1 MFHFS
6 VEDIEDKIQSKKGD
20 KKTQHVHT
28 ERERKMCAK
37 TELNDDLMAQ
47 FQMFPNFY
55 RPINDDER
63 RINWI
68 KFSRSGEKLVAASN
82 RHSLDLYNCNTAQRE
97 TYFDLQKH
105 GIGTLDFIDS
115 DDTVLI
121 GSIGRI
127 KYDYA
132 LRELNMT
139 KKEYGASYYGHA
151 APVKSVSINAKK
163 NYFVSGG
170 YDKTALLFDLRNPTA
185 QIHCTDLTDV
195 PLVALHP
202 TADICALALDST
214 RVELFDVRAM
224 NLGPFAILR
233 LNADNVKWTSLKF
246 SPNGKQLL
254 ISSNTSKIRVIN
266 SISGAVQEVFGSKFS
281 LLFIILVR

>member
-1 MFHFS
+1 M
-6 VEDIEDKIQSKKGD
+6 G
-20 KKTQHVHT
+20 TT
-28 ERERKMCAK
+28 
-37 TELNDDLMAQ
+37 TELNDELMVQ

-55 RPINDDER
+55 RPVNDDEK

-68 KFSRSGEKLVAASN
+68 RFSRNGEKLVAASN
-82 RHSLDLYNCNTAQRE
+82 RHTLDVYNCNTAQRE
-97 TYFDLQKH
+97 TYFELQKH
-105 GIGTLDFIDS
+105 GISTFEYMDS

-139 KKEYGASYYGHA
+139 KKVYGTCYYGHG
-151 APVKSVSINAKK
+151 APVRSLSVNPKK

-170 YDKTALLFDLRNPTA
+170 HDKMALLFDMRNPTA
-185 QIHCTDLTDV
+185 QIHCTDLSDV

-202 TADICALALDST
+202 TTDICALALDSN
-214 RVELFDVRAM
+214 RVELFDLRAM
-224 NLGPFAILR
+224 NFGPFAVLK

-266 SISGAVQEVFGSKFS
+266 SINGAVQEVFGSKFS
-281 LLFIILVR
+281 GYFSWIVSFIEL

>member
-1 MFHFS
+1 M
-6 VEDIEDKIQSKKGD
+6 
-20 KKTQHVHT
+20 TP
-28 ERERKMCAK
+28 K

-68 KFSRSGEKLVAASN
+68 KFSQSGEKLVAASN
-82 RHSLDLYNCNTAQRE
+82 RHTLDLYNCNTAQRE
-97 TYFDLQKH
+97 THFELHKH
-105 GIGTLDFIDS
+105 GISTLDFIDS

-139 KKEYGASYYGHA
+139 KKEYGSCYLGHA
-151 APVKSVSINAKK
+151 APVKSLSINRKK
-163 NYFVSGG
+163 GYFVSGG
-170 YDKTALLFDLRNPTA
+170 HDKMALLFDLRNQTA
-185 QIHCTDLTDV
+185 QIHCTELGDA

-202 TADICALALDST
+202 TTDTCAMALDNN
-214 RVELFDVRAM
+214 RVELLDVRAM
-224 NLGPFAILR
+224 NLGPYAVLR
-233 LNADNVKWTSLKF
+233 LNADNSKWTSLKY
-246 SPNGKQLL
+246 SPNGKQLV
-254 ISSNTSKIRVIN
+254 ISSNSSKIRVIH
-266 SISGAVQEVFGSKFS
+266 SITGVVQEVFGSMY
-281 LLFIILVR
+281 